1 MEKLT
6 LQNPITINGKKV
18 KTLTYDTDAI
28 TVGMFA
34 DAEARKLRA
43 TSNKGGGS
51 AGACELD
58 YSLHAYL
65 AMMAIVAVNS
75 DIDVSDLER
84 ISDHSLNIGETAQ
97 ELYTKQIVFS
107 PAGSRE
113 LHVMLSAVT
122 RILELTISAFL
133 TSLPHLSRRAPTG
146 TPDRLPDGILRGSR
160 GGQAATRQ
168 GRLNAP
174 E

>member
-75 DIDVSDLER
+75 HIDVSDPDVMELMRIGRNFTTARSAAQSEESGSESSSETTLEPSTPQSAS
-84 ISDHSLNIGETAQ
+84 SDG
-97 ELYTKQIVFS
+97 
-107 PAGSRE
+107 
-113 LHVMLSAVT
+113 
-122 RILELTISAFL
+122 
-133 TSLPHLSRRAPTG
+133 
-146 TPDRLPDGILRGSR
+146 
-160 GGQAATRQ
+160 
-168 GRLNAP
+168 NA
-174 E
+174 

>member
-28 TVGMFA
+28 TVGMIA

-75 DIDVSDLER
+75 DI
-84 ISDHSLNIGETAQ
+84 A
-97 ELYTKQIVFS
+97 
-107 PAGSRE
+107 
-113 LHVMLSAVT
+113 SAPS
-122 RILELTISAFL
+122 SA
-133 TSLPHLSRRAPTG
+133 SAAPTSWS
-146 TPDRLPDGILRGSR
+146 L
-160 GGQAATRQ
+160 
-168 GRLNAP
+168 
-174 E
+174 

>member
-1 MEKLT
+1 
-6 LQNPITINGKKV
+6 
-18 KTLTYDTDAI
+18 
-28 TVGMFA
+28 MFA

-84 ISDHSLNIGETAQ
+84 ISGPDVMELMRIGRNFNYGEVGGTIRGKRLG
-97 ELYTKQIVFS
+97 ELVRDY
-107 PAGSRE
+107 SRAFHTSVGE
-113 LHVMLSAVT
+113 L
-122 RILELTISAFL
+122 RRERLTDFL
-133 TSLPHLSRRAPTG
+133 MEYYEAAEEAKRQRDKAASMPRNNFRKYRR
-146 TPDRLPDGILRGSR
+146 R
-160 GGQAATRQ
+160 
-168 GRLNAP
+168 
-174 E
+174 

>member
-75 DIDVSDLER
+75 DIER
-84 ISDHSLNIGETAQ
+84 ISGPDVMELMRIGRNFTTARSAAQSEESGSESSSETTLEPSTPQ
-97 ELYTKQIVFS
+97 
-107 PAGSRE
+107 
-113 LHVMLSAVT
+113 SA
-122 RILELTISAFL
+122 S
-133 TSLPHLSRRAPTG
+133 S
-146 TPDRLPDGILRGSR
+146 DG
-160 GGQAATRQ
+160 
-168 GRLNAP
+168 NA
-174 E
+174 

>member
-84 ISDHSLNIGETAQ
+84 ISDHSLNIGETARPR
-97 ELYTKQIVFS
+97 L
-107 PAGSRE
+107 
-113 LHVMLSAVT
+113 LS
-122 RILELTISAFL
+122 
-133 TSLPHLSRRAPTG
+133 SLPHLSRRAPTG

>member
-75 DIDVSDLER
+75 DHRRQRPRAHQRPRRHGAYEDRPKFYYGEVGGTIRGKRLGELVRDYSRAFHTSVGELRRER
-84 ISDHSLNIGETAQ
+84 
-97 ELYTKQIVFS
+97 
-107 PAGSRE
+107 
-113 LHVMLSAVT
+113 
-122 RILELTISAFL
+122 LTDFL
-133 TSLPHLSRRAPTG
+133 MEYYEAAEEAKRQRDKAASMPRNNFRKYRR
-146 TPDRLPDGILRGSR
+146 R
-160 GGQAATRQ
+160 
-168 GRLNAP
+168 
-174 E
+174 

>member
-18 KTLTYDTDAI
+18 KTLAYDTDAI

-84 ISDHSLNIGETAQ
+84 ISGPDVMELMRIGRNFTTARSAAQSEESGSESSSETTL
-97 ELYTKQIVFS
+97 E
-107 PAGSRE
+107 P
-113 LHVMLSAVT
+113 SAPQ
-122 RILELTISAFL
+122 SA
-133 TSLPHLSRRAPTG
+133 SS
-146 TPDRLPDGILRGSR
+146 DG
-160 GGQAATRQ
+160 
-168 GRLNAP
+168 NA
-174 E
+174 

>member
-58 YSLHAYL
+58 YTLHAYL

-75 DIDVSDLER
+75 DVMELMRIGRNFTTARSAAQSEESGSESSSETTLEPSTPQSASSD
-84 ISDHSLNIGETAQ
+84 G
-97 ELYTKQIVFS
+97 
-107 PAGSRE
+107 
-113 LHVMLSAVT
+113 
-122 RILELTISAFL
+122 
-133 TSLPHLSRRAPTG
+133 
-146 TPDRLPDGILRGSR
+146 
-160 GGQAATRQ
+160 
-168 GRLNAP
+168 NA
-174 E
+174 

>member
-58 YSLHAYL
+58 YSLH
-65 AMMAIVAVNS
+65 
-75 DIDVSDLER
+75 DVSDLER
-84 ISDHSLNIGETAQ
+84 ISGPDVMELMRIGRNFTTARSAAQSEESGSESSSETTLEPSTLQ
-97 ELYTKQIVFS
+97 
-107 PAGSRE
+107 
-113 LHVMLSAVT
+113 SA
-122 RILELTISAFL
+122 S
-133 TSLPHLSRRAPTG
+133 S
-146 TPDRLPDGILRGSR
+146 DG
-160 GGQAATRQ
+160 
-168 GRLNAP
+168 NA
-174 E
+174 

>member
-58 YSLHAYL
+58 YSLHA
-65 AMMAIVAVNS
+65 VNS

-84 ISDHSLNIGETAQ
+84 ISGPDVMELMRIGRNFTTARSAAQSEESGSESLSETTLEPSTPQ
-97 ELYTKQIVFS
+97 
-107 PAGSRE
+107 
-113 LHVMLSAVT
+113 SA
-122 RILELTISAFL
+122 S
-133 TSLPHLSRRAPTG
+133 S
-146 TPDRLPDGILRGSR
+146 DG
-160 GGQAATRQ
+160 
-168 GRLNAP
+168 NA
-174 E
+174 

>member
-51 AGACELD
+51 
-58 YSLHAYL
+58 
-65 AMMAIVAVNS
+65 
-75 DIDVSDLER
+75 DLER
-84 ISDHSLNIGETAQ
+84 ISGPDVMELMRIGRNFTTARSAAQSEESGSESSSETTLEPSTPQ
-97 ELYTKQIVFS
+97 
-107 PAGSRE
+107 
-113 LHVMLSAVT
+113 SA
-122 RILELTISAFL
+122 S
-133 TSLPHLSRRAPTG
+133 S
-146 TPDRLPDGILRGSR
+146 DG
-160 GGQAATRQ
+160 
-168 GRLNAP
+168 NA
-174 E
+174 

>member
-58 YSLHAYL
+58 YSL
-65 AMMAIVAVNS
+65 AIVAVNS

-84 ISDHSLNIGETAQ
+84 ISGPDVMELMRIGRNFTTARSAAQSEESGSESSSETTLEPSTPQ
-97 ELYTKQIVFS
+97 
-107 PAGSRE
+107 
-113 LHVMLSAVT
+113 SA
-122 RILELTISAFL
+122 S
-133 TSLPHLSRRAPTG
+133 S
-146 TPDRLPDGILRGSR
+146 DG
-160 GGQAATRQ
+160 
-168 GRLNAP
+168 NA
-174 E
+174 

>member
-65 AMMAIVAVNS
+65 AMMKPVAICPARF
-75 DIDVSDLER
+75 VSAAGKPSAR
-84 ISDHSLNIGETAQ
+84 IFCS
-97 ELYTKQIVFS
+97 V
-107 PAGSRE
+107 AGSA
-113 LHVMLSAVT
+113 SA
-122 RILELTISAFL
+122 SARQ
-133 TSLPHLSRRAPTG
+133 SVRMAGEASV
-146 TPDRLPDGILRGSR
+146 RLK
-160 GGQAATRQ
+160 
-168 GRLNAP
+168 
-174 E
+174 

>member
-84 ISDHSLNIGETAQ
+84 ISGPDVMELMRIGRNFTTTRSAAQSEESGSESSSETTLEPSTPQ
-97 ELYTKQIVFS
+97 
-107 PAGSRE
+107 
-113 LHVMLSAVT
+113 SA
-122 RILELTISAFL
+122 S
-133 TSLPHLSRRAPTG
+133 S
-146 TPDRLPDGILRGSR
+146 DG
-160 GGQAATRQ
+160 
-168 GRLNAP
+168 NA
-174 E
+174 

>member
-51 AGACELD
+51 AGAL
-58 YSLHAYL
+58 
-65 AMMAIVAVNS
+65 MAIVAVNS

-84 ISDHSLNIGETAQ
+84 ISGPDVMELMRIGRNFTTARSAAQSEESGSESSSETTLEPSTPQ
-97 ELYTKQIVFS
+97 
-107 PAGSRE
+107 
-113 LHVMLSAVT
+113 SA
-122 RILELTISAFL
+122 S
-133 TSLPHLSRRAPTG
+133 S
-146 TPDRLPDGILRGSR
+146 DG
-160 GGQAATRQ
+160 
-168 GRLNAP
+168 NA
-174 E
+174 

>member
-65 AMMAIVAVNS
+65 AMMAQS
-75 DIDVSDLER
+75 
-84 ISDHSLNIGETAQ
+84 TA
-97 ELYTKQIVFS
+97 TS
-107 PAGSRE
+107 T
-113 LHVMLSAVT
+113 SAT
-122 RILELTISAFL
+122 SSA
-133 TSLPHLSRRAPTG
+133 SAAPTSWS
-146 TPDRLPDGILRGSR
+146 L
-160 GGQAATRQ
+160 
-168 GRLNAP
+168 
-174 E
+174 

>member
-1 MEKLT
+1 MLRFCMLSLRLRQPDFLVLLLPGIHIVVQRFGDNI
-6 LQNPITINGKKV
+6 LQEDAFHPITINGKKV

-84 ISDHSLNIGETAQ
+84 ISGPDVMELMRIGRNFTTARSAAQSEESGSESSSETTLEPSTPQ
-97 ELYTKQIVFS
+97 
-107 PAGSRE
+107 
-113 LHVMLSAVT
+113 SA
-122 RILELTISAFL
+122 S
-133 TSLPHLSRRAPTG
+133 S
-146 TPDRLPDGILRGSR
+146 DG
-160 GGQAATRQ
+160 
-168 GRLNAP
+168 NA
-174 E
+174 

>member
-84 ISDHSLNIGETAQ
+84 ISGPDVMELMRIGRNFTTARSAAQ
-97 ELYTKQIVFS
+97 SEERLGELVRDY
-107 PAGSRE
+107 SRAFHTSVGE
-113 LHVMLSAVT
+113 L
-122 RILELTISAFL
+122 RRERLTDFL
-133 TSLPHLSRRAPTG
+133 MEYYEAAEEAKRQRDKAASMPRNNFRKYRR
-146 TPDRLPDGILRGSR
+146 R
-160 GGQAATRQ
+160 
-168 GRLNAP
+168 
-174 E
+174 

>member
-84 ISDHSLNIGETAQ
+84 ISGPDVMELMRIGRNFTTARSAAQ
-97 ELYTKQIVFS
+97 SEKAARRARPRL
-107 PAGSRE
+107 
-113 LHVMLSAVT
+113 LS
-122 RILELTISAFL
+122 
-133 TSLPHLSRRAPTG
+133 SLPHLSRRAPTG

>member
-75 DIDVSDLER
+75 GPDVMELMRIGRNFTTARSAAQSEESGSESSSETTLEPSTPQSASSD
-84 ISDHSLNIGETAQ
+84 G
-97 ELYTKQIVFS
+97 
-107 PAGSRE
+107 
-113 LHVMLSAVT
+113 
-122 RILELTISAFL
+122 
-133 TSLPHLSRRAPTG
+133 
-146 TPDRLPDGILRGSR
+146 
-160 GGQAATRQ
+160 
-168 GRLNAP
+168 NA
-174 E
+174 

>member
-84 ISDHSLNIGETAQ
+84 ISGPDVMELMRIGRNFTTAR
-97 ELYTKQIVFS
+97 
-107 PAGSRE
+107 SRKAARRARPR
-113 LHVMLSAVT
+113 LLS
-122 RILELTISAFL
+122 
-133 TSLPHLSRRAPTG
+133 SLPHLSRRAPTG